1 MRGSV
6 LMLAALGLFA
16 ALDANSKLLSGAYP
30 VEQVV
35 LMRHL
40 VLLGLLLALRALRPG
55 AGGALGTAH
64 PARHLLRG
72 AAMLGSA
79 IGFFMAL
86 REIPLAE
93 GYLVFF
99 TAPFMT
105 LGMAVLV
112 LGERLPRAVWLW
124 CGVGFSGVLMAMAPG
139 LRAGGSL
146 LAYGFALFA
155 TFSYALVMTINR
167 SLRHEA
173 GVARLILWS
182 SLPGALVLAPFAAL
196 SWVPP
201 AGADWLFLSLNGV
214 LAGAATIC
222 LALAFRHASAAQ
234 LAPLEFSALLWGVLA
249 DVTIWGVLP
258 APVTLA
264 GAAIVVLGC
273 VMSQRAHRGH
283 A

>member
-16 ALDANSKLLSGAYP
+16 LLDTNSKLLSGSYP

-35 LMRHL
+35 LLRHL

-55 AGGALGTAH
+55 AGGTLGTAH
-64 PARHLLRG
+64 PALHLLR
-72 AAMLGSA
+72 AAGMMGSA
-79 IGFFMAL
+79 LGFFLAL

-93 GYLVFF
+93 GYLVYF

-105 LGMAVLV
+105 LGLATLV

-124 CGVGFSGVLMAMAPG
+124 CGVGFGGVLLAMLPG

-146 LAYGFALFA
+146 LAYGYAFMA

-167 SLRHEA
+167 RLRHEA

-182 SLPGALVLAPFAAL
+182 SLPGALVLAPFAVAH
-196 SWVPP
+196 WVPP
-201 AGADWLFLSLNGV
+201 LGTDWLFLSLNGV
-214 LAGAATIC
+214 LAGGGTIC
-222 LALAFRHASAAQ
+222 LALAFRNASAAQ
-234 LAPLEFSALLWGVLA
+234 LAPLEFSALLWAVLA
-249 DVTIWGVLP
+249 DFAVWGVLP
-258 APVTLA
+258 APMTLA

-273 VMSQRAHRGH
+273 VMSQRAHRSHG
-283 A
+283 